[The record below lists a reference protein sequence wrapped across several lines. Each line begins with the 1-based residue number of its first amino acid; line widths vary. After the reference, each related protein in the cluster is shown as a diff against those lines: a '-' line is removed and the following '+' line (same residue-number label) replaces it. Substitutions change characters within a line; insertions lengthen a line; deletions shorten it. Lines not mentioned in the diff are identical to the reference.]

1 MFRIIDIARE
11 ISSGITPLRS
21 NSEYWENG
29 TIPWLKTEQ
38 IGEYRIKTT
47 NEFVTE
53 KALESTGL
61 KLYPKNTISI
71 AMYGEGKTRGNVS
84 IIDCPMTTNQACCN
98 IVVNESI
105 VAPFYLYYFFKT
117 QYHNLRQLSSGVRK
131 NLNTNDIKNYLIN
144 LPNKIT
150 QQNIVNFL
158 CSIDEKIELNNK
170 INLELEKIAKTLY
183 EYWFVQFDFPDENER
198 PYKSSGGKM
207 IYNEILKRE
216 IPNNWN
222 NGALSDIS
230 YTQTGYAFKS
240 CDWKEKGHPV
250 LTIKVIENNSI
261 NISEASH
268 IDSYQ
273 EKYAKYSV
281 ENGNIILAM
290 TGNTIGKI
298 GIIASDIKNI
308 LINQRVCIYKTN
320 YSNIA
325 YLYFNLLSEGIQ
337 NKIWQIGQNSS
348 QPNISEEQLKI
359 LPIVL
364 PPKELL
370 DKYNKIFSSY
380 FRKIVNNNI
389 ENQQLSILRE
399 FLLPMLING
408 QVTIQQ

>member
-21 NSEYWENG
+21 NSEYWDNG

-131 NLNTNDIKNYLIN
+131 NLNSNDIKNYLIN

-170 INLELEKIAKTLY
+170 INLELEKVAKTLY

-198 PYKSSGGKM
+198 PYKSSGGAM
-207 IYNEILKRE
+207 VYNEVLKRE
-216 IPNNWN
+216 IPVGWRVKELQNIASISNEQITPN
-222 NGALSDIS
+222 ECVAYRHYSIPAFDEKGTYIIESGEDIHSNKFIIKSFDVLISKLNPRFSRVICADNEEDMVSSTELIVFRCNDEQNQSLVYCIAKSDNFYSYCVKNATGSSGSHNRINHEIMGAYKIPYNHSTYELFKSRISDII
-230 YTQTGYAFKS
+230 QKRN
-240 CDWKEKGHPV
+240 HI
-250 LTIKVIENNSI
+250 IK
-261 NISEASH
+261 
-268 IDSYQ
+268 
-273 EKYAKYSV
+273 
-281 ENGNIILAM
+281 
-290 TGNTIGKI
+290 
-298 GIIASDIKNI
+298 
-308 LINQRVCIYKTN
+308 
-320 YSNIA
+320 
-325 YLYFNLLSEGIQ
+325 
-337 NKIWQIGQNSS
+337 
-348 QPNISEEQLKI
+348 
-359 LPIVL
+359 
-364 PPKELL
+364 
-370 DKYNKIFSSY
+370 
-380 FRKIVNNNI
+380 
-389 ENQQLSILRE
+389 ENQKLISIKD
-399 FLLPMLING
+399 FLLPMLMNG
-408 QVTIQQ
+408 QISIATTE

>member
-131 NLNTNDIKNYLIN
+131 NLNSNDIKNYLIN

-198 PYKSSGGKM
+198 PYKSSGGAM
-207 IYNEILKRE
+207 VYNDVLKKEIPIDWEVKNLFEAMDVQYGYPFNTDMFYEESDKDLIPVVRIRDILENTVSAYSSEKVDNKYKLNEKDLVIGMDGNFHMNFWKDNYSYLNQRSVRIRKKELYNISTFQAYYELMPYIKAREKNISRTTVGHLSDKDLKRLNII
-216 IPNNWN
+216 IPKTNDNFN
-222 NGALSDIS
+222 PTSVFENLL
-230 YTQTGYAFKS
+230 K
-240 CDWKEKGHPV
+240 
-250 LTIKVIENNSI
+250 KVIVNRKE
-261 NISEASH
+261 
-268 IDSYQ
+268 
-273 EKYAKYSV
+273 
-281 ENGNIILAM
+281 
-290 TGNTIGKI
+290 
-298 GIIASDIKNI
+298 IA
-308 LINQRVCIYKTN
+308 
-320 YSNIA
+320 
-325 YLYFNLLSEGIQ
+325 NL
-337 NKIWQIGQNSS
+337 
-348 QPNISEEQLKI
+348 
-359 LPIVL
+359 VT
-364 PPKELL
+364 
-370 DKYNKIFSSY
+370 
-380 FRKIVNNNI
+380 
-389 ENQQLSILRE
+389 LRD
-399 FLLPMLING
+399 FLLPMLMNG
-408 QVTIQQ
+408 QISITDE